1 MAMRIAPARWF
12 PALLL
17 LAGAAAARPDDAEA
31 ALRRQKAAV
40 ADNLKKLQVGA
51 TATTETPDLIL
62 VGTLPEARLR
72 SLGTTLQRQYATA
85 YKALQYE
92 TDKPWS
98 GKLTVYVFA
107 DRGQFRSFVR
117 QVVQRSPDD
126 GEAGSHDVKSIT
138 PFVAVGPGK
147 GKEAATPDAQAG
159 MELAAT
165 LLAGRA
171 KSVQLPDWLVEGFS
185 RATVTQGT
193 LAAASRKAQVVKL
206 GRAARDAWN
215 EALPTDERPI
225 LWAAVADYLFYG
237 KGVANVGDFLLGFR
251 PDEEKPMKTGEDAL
265 AAAKL
270 TPEKFEVGFAKW
282 LRTR

>member
-1 MAMRIAPARWF
+1 MRVTPARWSV
-12 PALLL
+12 ALLL
-17 LAGAAAARPDDAEA
+17 LAGAAAARPDDTEA
-31 ALRRQKAAV
+31 AVRRQKAAI
-40 ADNLKKLQVGA
+40 AENLKKLQAGA

-72 SLGTTLQRQYATA
+72 TLGATLQRQYAAA
-85 YKALQYE
+85 YKALQYDS
-92 TDKPWS
+92 DKPWS

-107 DRGQFRSFVR
+107 DRSQFRSFVR
-117 QVVQRSPDD
+117 QVEQRSPDE
-126 GEAGSHDVKSIT
+126 GEAGSHDVKSAT

-147 GKEAATPDAQAG
+147 GKEATPEAQAG
-159 MELAAT
+159 LELAAT

-193 LAAASRKAQVVKL
+193 PAAASRKSQVVKL

-215 EALPTDERPI
+215 EALPTDQRPV

-270 TPEKFEVGFAKW
+270 TPEKFEIGFAKW